1 MRCMDSV
8 EGGRGPANAISLSAN
23 GLGLRSGLLRGSRE
37 DGDTDRAIRLS
48 FDQPAGRGEIGFY
61 EFDPDFSIIVSD
73 CFWRQDGFVK
83 YAGEGWIRFNFC
95 LNANAAFDFEK
106 LGRFELRGQELRI
119 FHQPEG
125 TDCGHHIL
133 GNGRSVC
140 VTISVRHDYLGKLLG
155 TWDNRL
161 LENAEQTDGDGFF
174 FQRYEMDPASL
185 RAVADMLT
193 MKHRGTLRL
202 IYAKAKSEELLV
214 NALSFACRGERAST
228 RIRLGERDRTR
239 ILQVR
244 EMLDAN
250 FAKPPPVSELALRF
264 GINRNKLSYGF
275 RAVHDRSMS
284 EYIADRRLET
294 AWRLLDETDRP
305 VAHIAED
312 VGFSH
317 LQSFSSAFKR
327 RYGLSPSMLRRSGAN
342 EK

>member
-1 MRCMDSV
+1 MDSV
-8 EGGRGPANAISLSAN
+8 
-23 GLGLRSGLLRGSRE
+23 
-37 DGDTDRAIRLS
+37 
-48 FDQPAGRGEIGFY
+48 
-61 EFDPDFSIIVSD
+61 
-73 CFWRQDGFVK
+73 
-83 YAGEGWIRFNFC
+83 
-95 LNANAAFDFEK
+95 
-106 LGRFELRGQELRI
+106 
-119 FHQPEG
+119 PEG

-294 AWRLLDETDRP
+294 AWRLLNETDRP

>member
-250 FAKPPPVSELALRF
+250 FAKPPPVSEMALRF

-294 AWRLLDETDRP
+294 AWRLLNETDRP

>member
-1 MRCMDSV
+1 MDSV

-95 LNANAAFDFEK
+95 LDANAAFDFEK

-140 VTISVRHDYLGKLLG
+140 VTISVRRDYLGKLLG

-214 NALSFACRGERAST
+214 NALSFAGRGEMASP

-244 EMLDAN
+244 EMLDAE

-275 RAVHDRSMS
+275 RAMHDRSMS

>member
-1 MRCMDSV
+1 MDSV

-95 LNANAAFDFEK
+95 LDANAAFDFEK

-140 VTISVRHDYLGKLLG
+140 VTISVRRDYLGKLLG

-250 FAKPPPVSELALRF
+250 FAKPPPVSELARRF

-342 EK
+342 GK

>member
-1 MRCMDSV
+1 MESV
-8 EGGRGPANAISLSAN
+8 TDNRGPADAISLSAN
-23 GLGLRSGLLRGSRE
+23 GLGLRNGLLRGSRE
-37 DGDTDRAIRLS
+37 DGDTDAAIRLS

-61 EFDPDFSIIVSD
+61 EFDPDFNIIVSD

-83 YAGEGWIRFNFC
+83 YAGEGWVRFNFC
-95 LNANAAFDFEK
+95 LDANAAFDFDE
-106 LGRFELRGQELRI
+106 LGRFELRGQELRV

-125 TDCGHHIL
+125 TDCGHHIF

-140 VTISVRHDYLGKLLG
+140 VTVSVRRAYLGNLLG
-155 TWDNRL
+155 TRDNRF
-161 LENAEQTDGDGFF
+161 LENAEQSGGDGFF

-202 IYAKAKSEELLV
+202 LYAKAKSEELLV
-214 NALSFACRGERAST
+214 NALSFAGRTETANP

-244 EMLDAN
+244 EMLDET
-250 FAKPPPVSELALRF
+250 FAKPPPVSELARRF
-264 GINRNKLSYGF
+264 GINRNKLTYGF

-305 VAHIAED
+305 VAHIAEE

-327 RYGLSPSMLRRSGAN
+327 RYGLSPSMLRRSACGQ
-342 EK
+342 K

>member
-1 MRCMDSV
+1 MESATGDRA
-8 EGGRGPANAISLSAN
+8 PADAISLCAN
-23 GLGLRSGLLRGSRE
+23 GLGLRNGLLRGARE
-37 DGDTDRAIRLS
+37 DGDTDSAIRLS

-61 EFDPDFSIIVSD
+61 EFDPDFNIIVSD

-95 LNANAAFDFEK
+95 LDANAAFDFDE
-106 LGRFELRGQELRI
+106 LGRFELRGQELRV

-125 TDCGHHIL
+125 TDCGHHIF

-140 VTISVRHDYLGKLLG
+140 VTISVRRDYLGRLLG
-155 TWDNRL
+155 TREIRL
-161 LENAEQTDGDGFF
+161 FGHAEQANRDGFF
-174 FQRYEMDPASL
+174 FQRYQMDPASL

-193 MKHRGTLRL
+193 MKHRGTLRF

-214 NALSFACRGERAST
+214 NALSFAGRAQAVGP
-228 RIRLGERDRTR
+228 RIRLGDRDRDR

-244 EMLDAN
+244 EMLDET
-250 FAKPPPVSELALRF
+250 FARPPPVSELARRF
-264 GINRNKLSYGF
+264 GINRNKLTYGF
-275 RAVHDRSMS
+275 RSVHDCSMS

-305 VAHIAED
+305 VAHIAEE

-327 RYGLSPSMLRRSGAN
+327 RYGLTPSMLRRSATN

>member
-1 MRCMDSV
+1 MRCIDSV
-8 EGGRGPANAISLSAN
+8 QGSSAPADAISLSAN
-23 GLGLRSGLLRGSRE
+23 GLGLRSGLLRGSSE
-37 DGDTDRAIRLS
+37 DGDTDAAIRLS

-61 EFDPDFSIIVSD
+61 EFDPDFNIIVSD

-95 LNANAAFDFEK
+95 LDAKAAFDFEE
-106 LGRFELRGQELRI
+106 LGRFELRGQELRV

-125 TDCGHHIL
+125 MDCGHHIF

-140 VTISVRHDYLGKLLG
+140 VTISVRRAYLGKLLG
-155 TWDNRL
+155 TRDNRF
-161 LENAEQTDGDGFF
+161 LESAEQTGGDGFF

-202 IYAKAKSEELLV
+202 LYAKAKSEELLV
-214 NALSFACRGERAST
+214 NALSFAGHGEGASP

-244 EMLDAN
+244 EMLDET
-250 FAKPPPVSELALRF
+250 FAKPPPVSELARRF

-294 AWRLLDETDRP
+294 AWQLLDETDRP
-305 VAHIAED
+305 VAHIAEE

-317 LQSFSSAFKR
+317 LQSFSSAFKK
-327 RYGLSPSMLRRSGAN
+327 RYGLSPSMLRRSASD

>member
-1 MRCMDSV
+1 MRCMESVQDS
-8 EGGRGPANAISLSAN
+8 RGPADAISLSAN

-37 DGDTDRAIRLS
+37 EGDTDAAVQLS
-48 FDQPAGRGEIGFY
+48 FDQPTGRGEIGFY
-61 EFDPDFSIIVSD
+61 EFDPDFNIIVSD

-95 LNANAAFDFEK
+95 LDANAAFDFEDR
-106 LGRFELRGQELRI
+106 GRFELRGQELRV

-125 TDCGHHIL
+125 TDCGHHIH

-140 VTISVRHDYLGKLLG
+140 VTISVRRAYLGKLLG
-155 TWDNRL
+155 TRDNRF
-161 LENAEQTDGDGFF
+161 LESAEETGSDGFF
-174 FQRYEMDPASL
+174 FHRYEMDPASL

-202 IYAKAKSEELLV
+202 LYAKAKSEELLV
-214 NALSFACRGERAST
+214 NALSFASRPETASP
-228 RIRLGERDRTR
+228 RIRLGHRDRAR

-244 EMLDAN
+244 ETLDES
-250 FAKPPPVSELALRF
+250 FAKPPPVSELARRF

-275 RAVHDRSMS
+275 REVHDRSMS

-305 VAHIAED
+305 VAHIAEE

-327 RYGLSPSMLRRSGAN
+327 RYGFSPSMLRRTASG